1 MSTTKRKA
9 RTPRK
14 PRATAVPVSVSP
26 TIVTPEAGQAIGQA
40 LGRTL
45 ADLLSKDQAAS
56 VDTFIDSAIGFRPR
70 VADAAATDPNPFGN
84 QHVGG
89 LQFGGPIGD
98 AVARLASA
106 VGSSIDLTELERER
120 LAPLL
125 SPPPAADKPVSP
137 SSCSTHNV
145 AILLHDI
152 ADRLF
157 ADNRERI
164 GILER
169 LEIEI

>member
-14 PRATAVPVSVSP
+14 PRATAVPVAVSP
-26 TIVTPEAGQAIGQA
+26 TVVTPEAGQAIGQA

-45 ADLLSKDQAAS
+45 ADLLSKDQATG
-56 VDTFIDSAIGFRPR
+56 VGTFIDSVIGFRPR
-70 VADAAATDPNPFGN
+70 ADAGESPFGPEH
-84 QHVGG
+84 HVGG
-89 LQFGGPIGD
+89 LQFGGPIGE

-106 VGSSIDLTELERER
+106 VGTSIGLTERERER

-125 SPPPAADKPVSP
+125 APPSQPAAGAQLTTSTI
-137 SSCSTHNV
+137 STHNV
-145 AILLHDI
+145 TILLNDI